1 MSMTEIEVIN
11 GWTFEETIQ
20 TTENLM
26 EVENN
31 VFKWDVLRHLRDFA
45 ESFKDELEQ
54 YRAIGTVEGYKRAV
68 KVSKE
73 NYYLCA
79 EYKARLKEYEAIGT
93 IDEFKALKEKNEP
106 KKAIGKRKYDEAYCP
121 ACNEVISDGEFWA
134 LDEYVHHCNYCG
146 QAVKGV
152 DWQ

>member
-1 MSMTEIEVIN
+1 MSMTENKTIN

-54 YRAIGTVEGYKRAV
+54 YRAIGTVE
-68 KVSKE
+68 
-73 NYYLCA
+73 
-79 EYKARLKEYEAIGT
+79 
-93 IDEFKALKEKNEP
+93 EFKALKGLTVTQNDID
-106 KKAIGKRKYDEAYCP
+106 AFNAYIYDCM
-121 ACNEVISDGEFWA
+121 DGVAFGNTDWNRSLSLA
-134 LDEYVHHCNYCG
+134 LKCMELHKV
-146 QAVKGV
+146 
-152 DWQ
+152 